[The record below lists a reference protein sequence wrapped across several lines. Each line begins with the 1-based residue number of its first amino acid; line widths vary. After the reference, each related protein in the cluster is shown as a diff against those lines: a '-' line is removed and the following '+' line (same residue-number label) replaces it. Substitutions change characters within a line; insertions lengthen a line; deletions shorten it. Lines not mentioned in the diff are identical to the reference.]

1 MKRIVG
7 LDVGD
12 VRIGIACSDLL
23 RVISSPY
30 ETYVRKG
37 DDRDFEYIANFAIK
51 QEADTIVVGI
61 PYSMDGTESNQTL
74 KVRYFIDKLKTYT
87 DCKIE
92 LVDERLSSWA
102 AEQILLEDD
111 VSRKKRKKV
120 IDKIAA
126 SIILESYMQ
135 RLK

>member
-12 VRIGIACSDLL
+12 VRIGVACSDLL
-23 RVISSPY
+23 RVIASPY
-30 ETYVRKG
+30 ETYTRKG
-37 DDRDFEYIANFAIK
+37 DDRDFEYLANLAK
-51 QEADTIVVGI
+51 EKEADTIVVGI
-61 PYSMDGTESNQTL
+61 PYSMDGTESNQTQ
-74 KVRYFIDKLKTYT
+74 KVRQFVETLKKYT

-102 AEQILLEDD
+102 AEQMLLSDD
-111 VSRKKRKKV
+111 VSREKRKKV

-135 RLK
+135 RL